1 MYMHIQKGQDEE
13 EEELKEVTG
22 ESNDLL
28 ALMDEGSKLKSEIE
42 VDDVVIFGCLQPASN
57 DNDETETK
65 NLRGLVRDVLGN
77 FYYQRLILLAI
88 IISCVVLVLESPIEE
103 YSLIDKTL
111 ANNLN
116 TATFVLFLLEMILNM
131 LDHGL
136 FWEHPKAYFRVSWNV
151 LDFIVVV
158 AQALDMMNALEGAN
172 ALKVVRVL
180 RPLRLLNRVRR
191 LQVLIN
197 VLHHSLIDCIIV
209 AIIFFFLIVVCAI
222 FAQTLFAGFT
232 YSCSDATQGL
242 RTTHVAVHC
251 DPRVDPFSCDP
262 SGRRRAP
269 RIQVRQDCRGYFFS
283 DHAHMSEST
292 VFPPASSWYVSKGD
306 RNDVMRP
313 RAWAK
318 NPNHNFDT
326 FSSTLHTFMQVWAL
340 DNWVEIA
347 FSAVDATEY
356 GHQPSFNN
364 RPLVLVF
371 FWIFLIASRFF
382 IPPLIITVMLE
393 HMASEINGTA
403 IFTDLQCNWQ
413 RFQAKLEELQPIV
426 QPEMPTNPMRRKMWV
441 FVEHPHFERFF
452 CTVIILNTI
461 LMTTDSYNGS
471 ETWTQVSWRINVIFI
486 IIYVFEMG
494 CKLVSTSAAFFS
506 SIWNVFDLAVTL
518 VSLAEVFSAG
528 GGGVQALRVLRLF
541 RIFRTLRIIR
551 RFPTLHVMVQAIGG
565 SAGYIVATFTLLA
578 IFVFVFAVISSF
590 FFAGLKHG
598 WCISKLN
605 NLNDVATSFLLLFQV
620 STNSLMASLIADA
633 SVSYPSCTV
642 CTNCY
647 MSPGGQLVDFSDCGS
662 RNGAILF
669 FDLYI
674 LGVSVIMLLFVAIL
688 INSYFAFVTEQKFV
702 LQDKHLESFRDCW
715 LLIDPSGSG
724 RVSVWKLR
732 RLLEDLHLDSNPLGS
747 CGLSDPLTH
756 RALRMQILIAS
767 RAALGHPSLGR
778 TAGEANELEHTIT
791 FKQTC
796 RVLALTVAG
805 SKALPFEEMHK
816 HRETLNFYVQA
827 SVIAGTVQK
836 YANIKF
842 RRDVFVNRIHAQHAH
857 NDGEGMQGSA
867 MESHA
872 CVFYLADRQGVVIV
886 DPDKQN
892 LSMCSLQGE
901 VQGQVELEGIIKIYN
916 VAEQSSVRSENDTN
930 LNNSI
935 KTPMRRSRGSDKRE
949 TMAPVNHCVRL
960 ELADGHELDIWLQDS
975 LQCRQFIAVV
985 EHYGEELMCC

>member
-1 MYMHIQKGQDEE
+1 
-13 EEELKEVTG
+13 
-22 ESNDLL
+22 
-28 ALMDEGSKLKSEIE
+28 
-42 VDDVVIFGCLQPASN
+42 
-57 DNDETETK
+57 
-65 NLRGLVRDVLGN
+65 
-77 FYYQRLILLAI
+77 
-88 IISCVVLVLESPIEE
+88 
-103 YSLIDKTL
+103 
-111 ANNLN
+111 
-116 TATFVLFLLEMILNM
+116 M

-180 RPLRLLNRVRR
+180 RPLRLLNRVRM

-197 VLHHSLIDCIIV
+197 VLHHSLLDCIIV

-232 YSCSDATQGL
+232 YSCSDANRGL
-242 RTTHVAVHC
+242 RTTHMAVQC
-251 DPRVDPFSCDP
+251 DPRADPFSCDP

-269 RIQVRQDCRGYFFS
+269 AIQVRQDCRGCFFS
-283 DHAHMSEST
+283 EYAHMIERT
-292 VFPPASSWYVSKGD
+292 AFPPTSSWYVSKGD
-306 RNDVMRP
+306 RNDIMRP
-313 RAWAK
+313 RVWEK
-318 NPNHNFDT
+318 NANHNFDS

-347 FSAVDATEY
+347 LSAVDATDY

-403 IFTDLQCNWQ
+403 IYTDLQCNWL
-413 RFQAKLEELQPIV
+413 RFQAKLEELEPIV
-426 QPEMPTNPMRRKMWV
+426 QPEVPTNPMQRKMWR
-441 FVEHPHFERFF
+441 FVEHPLFERFF
-452 CTVIILNTI
+452 CAVIILNTV
-461 LMTTDSYNGS
+461 LMTTESYDGS
-471 ETWTQVSWRINVIFI
+471 ETWTQVSWWINAIFI
-486 IIYVFEMG
+486 VLYLCEMG
-494 CKLVSTSAAFFS
+494 CKLAATYLAFFS
-506 SIWNVFDLAVTL
+506 SIWNVFDLTVTL
-518 VSLAEVFSAG
+518 ISLAEVFSAG

-551 RFPTLHVMVQAIGG
+551 RFPTLYVMVQAISG
-565 SAGYIVATFTLLA
+565 SAGYIMATFTLLA
-578 IFVFVFAVISSF
+578 IFVFVFAVIASF

-598 WCISKLN
+598 WCISRLN

-620 STNSLMASLIADA
+620 STNSNMASLITDA

-647 MSPGGQLVDFSDCGS
+647 MSPGGELVDFSDCGS
-662 RNGAILF
+662 KSGAIAF
-669 FDLYI
+669 FDLYMV
-674 LGVSVIMLLFVAIL
+674 GVSVIMLLFVAVL
-688 INSYFAFVTEQKFV
+688 IDSYFAFMTEQKFV

-715 LLIDPSGSG
+715 LRIDPSGSG

-732 RLLEDLHLDSNPLGS
+732 QLLEDLHIDGNPLGS

-767 RAALGHPSLGR
+767 RAEIGDPSLGR
-778 TAGEANELEHTIT
+778 TAGEAHELEHTIT

-805 SKALPFEEMHK
+805 SKALPFDEMHK
-816 HRETLNFYVQA
+816 HREALNFYAQA
-827 SVIAGTVQK
+827 SVITGTVLK
-836 YANIKF
+836 YTNAKF
-842 RRDVFVNRIHAQHAH
+842 RRDVFVNRLRAQQAD
-857 NDGEGMQGSA
+857 NDEEGSA
-867 MESHA
+867 VESHA

-892 LSMCSLQGE
+892 ISMCSLQGE
-901 VQGQVELEGIIKIYN
+901 VQGQVDLEGIVKIYN
-916 VAEQSSVRSENDTN
+916 VAGREQSSIRSEHDTN

-935 KTPMRRSRGSDKRE
+935 KSPFRRRQSES
-949 TMAPVNHCVRL
+949 MAPVSHCVRVQ
-960 ELADGHELDIWLQDS
+960 LADGHELEIWLQDS
-975 LQCRQFIAVV
+975 IQCKQFIAVT
-985 EHYGEELMCC
+985 EHYCEELMEAAVHSESPTPDPAHHEHQVLPHTHLDLNP